1 MKSGWNSEDIL
12 DAVQLDEDSW
22 AKRN

>member
-1 MKSGWNSEDIL
+1 MKGGWNSEDIL